1 MAEADLDAV
10 IRQIAKA
17 QHKTVMEAVKKRY
30 GQLMSRAAGAR
41 DKDARARFK
50 LAARSTTLHGAAA
63 AKRLRN
69 SAENAADSYARA
81 MRKALE
87 VPAKKPA
94 KAKDA

>member
-17 QHKTVMEAVKKRY
+17 QHKAVMEAAKKRH
-30 GQLMSRAAGAR
+30 GQLMSRAAGAT

-50 LAARSTTLHGAAA
+50 LAARSTMLHGAAA

-81 MRKALE
+81 IKKAVE
-87 VPAKKPA
+87 APVKKPA